1 MWKLAKFIHGH
12 PLVVSNRLSG
22 FRRFLIWQIK
32 SRLWGKE
39 YVHSW
44 IRGSK
49 FYVKNGET
57 GLTGNIYT
65 GLHEFSDM
73 GFLLHV
79 LKNEDLFIDVG
90 ANSGSYTVLAGAAIG
105 AKTISVE
112 PVPATFIRLVRN
124 IELNKVQERCQA
136 LNIGL
141 ASTPGF
147 LNVTVDSDTTNHL
160 VLGAGN
166 EKTIQVEVRTL
177 DQITFGTNPVLL
189 KIDVE
194 GWEMPVLAGGQE
206 TLNNHSLLAVIL
218 ELNGSGEKFGYT
230 DSEILKFL
238 NSYSFFEYCYQPL
251 KRKLLR
257 INGKNLK
264 SGNTIFVR
272 DVDEILRRIE
282 VAPKNNILGVYF

>member
-1 MWKLAKFIHGH
+1 MWGLARFIFHH
-12 PLVVSNRLSG
+12 PLVVSHRARGLK
-22 FRRFLIWQIK
+22 RFLFWQVR
-32 SRLWGKE
+32 SRLQKRDFI
-39 YVHSW
+39 YSW
-44 IRGSK
+44 IKESK

-79 LKNEDLFIDVG
+79 LKKEDLFIDVG
-90 ANSGSYTVLAGAAIG
+90 ANSGSYTILAGAAIG

-112 PVPATFIRLVRN
+112 PVPTTFIRLQRN
-124 IELNKVQERCQA
+124 IELNNMQKRCHA

-141 ASTPGF
+141 ASIPGV

-160 VLGAGN
+160 VIGAGN
-166 EKTIQVEVRTL
+166 DKSIQVEVQTL
-177 DQITFGTNPVLL
+177 DQIACGNNPVLI

-206 TLNNHSLLAVIL
+206 TLNNESLLAIIL
-218 ELNGSGEKFGYT
+218 ELNNNGEKFGHT

-238 NSYSFFEYCYQPL
+238 NSHDFFEYSYHPL

-257 INGKNLK
+257 IDGKNLE

-272 DVDEILRRIE
+272 DVDEVLRRIE
-282 VAPKNNILGVYF
+282 VAPRQTILRVNF

>member
-1 MWKLAKFIHGH
+1 MWKLAKFLYGH
-12 PLVVSNRLSG
+12 PLVDSNKLSG
-22 FRRFLIWQIK
+22 FRRLLIWQIK
-32 SRLWGKE
+32 SRLWGKD
-39 YVHSW
+39 YIHSW
-44 IRGSK
+44 IGGSK

-90 ANSGSYTVLAGAAIG
+90 ANSGSYTVLAGASIG

-124 IELNKVQERCQA
+124 IELNKMQERCQA

-160 VLGAGN
+160 VIGAGN

-177 DQITFGTNPVLL
+177 DQIAFGANPVLL

-206 TLNNHSLLAVIL
+206 TLNNQSLLAIIL
-218 ELNGSGEKFGYT
+218 ELNGSGEKFGFT

-238 NSYSFFEYCYQPL
+238 NSYDFFEYSYQPL

-257 INGKNLK
+257 IDGKNLK

-272 DVDEILRRIE
+272 NDDEILRRIE
-282 VAPKNNILGVYF
+282 LAPRNKILGVNF